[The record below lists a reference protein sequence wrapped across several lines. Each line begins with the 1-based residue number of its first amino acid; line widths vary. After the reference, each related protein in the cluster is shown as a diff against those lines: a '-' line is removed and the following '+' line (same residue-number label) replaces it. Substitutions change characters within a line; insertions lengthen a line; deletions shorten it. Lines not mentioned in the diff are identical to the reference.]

1 MDEGTADRWTRQSEM
16 KNHQIKQTEVDG
28 SINITEHLHQGGVFR
43 ENFPY
48 PLLSGSIYKGTVY
61 MFMMNMIWVVNI

>member
-1 MDEGTADRWTRQSEM
+1 MDGGTMDRWARQNEM

-28 SINITEHLHQGGVFR
+28 SINKKYYRTI
-43 ENFPY
+43 FPY

-61 MFMMNMIWVVNI
+61 MFMMNTI